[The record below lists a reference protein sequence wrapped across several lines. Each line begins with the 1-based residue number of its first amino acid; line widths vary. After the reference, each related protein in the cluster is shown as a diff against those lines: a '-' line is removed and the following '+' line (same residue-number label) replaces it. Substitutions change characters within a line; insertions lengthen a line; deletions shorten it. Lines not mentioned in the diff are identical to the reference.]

1 MIQPLWK
8 TVQWFLIKLTI
19 EVPFNTAIPLQ
30 VYIKEIKTGYGKT
43 SALPHVLQY
52 AQ

>member
-19 EVPFNTAIPLQ
+19 ELPFNTAIPLR
-30 VYIKEIKTGYGKT
+30 VYIKEIKIGYGKM
-43 SALPHVLQY
+43 SALSRVLQY
-52 AQ
+52 SQ

>member
-19 EVPFNTAIPLQ
+19 ELPFNTAISVR
-30 VYIKEIKTGYGKT
+30 VYMKDIKTGYGKM
-43 SALPHVLQY
+43 SALPRVLQY